1 MNNETLINNYKK
13 DLKSD
18 LIKNS
23 RMQFRGDKTYEDFVS
38 LVKDLDNSLKTKEF
52 SFLFRS
58 FSYNNQSIL
67 QS

>member
-1 MNNETLINNYKK
+1 
-13 DLKSD
+13 
-18 LIKNS
+18 
-23 RMQFRGDKTYEDFVS
+23 MQFRGDKTYEDFVS